1 MTDLNPEDIAA
12 SWIERCGDIEKFDDR
27 VPFLLFA
34 EDQPERCFE
43 LILKI
48 LPLIPH
54 DLQNEAFLCL
64 SAGPLEEMMG
74 LHGERFID
82 RVEARAAKDPG
93 FKLLLQ
99 NVWRHGMTEAVW
111 ERFRKCREM
120 QGSAS

>member
-1 MTDLNPEDIAA
+1 MTNLKPEDLAA
-12 SWIERCGDIEKFDDR
+12 SWIERCGDIGKFDDR

-34 EDQPERCFE
+34 EDQPELCFE
-43 LILKI
+43 LILRI
-48 LPLIPH
+48 LPLLPH
-54 DLQNEAFLCL
+54 DPKNEPFLCL

-99 NVWRHGMTEAVW
+99 NVWRHGMTDAVW
-111 ERFRKCREM
+111 ERLCKCRE
-120 QGSAS
+120 